1 MSVILPDAI
10 DEYFRAK
17 NAHDTA
23 AIAACFADD
32 AVVHD
37 EGEELRGR
45 TAITKW
51 IEETTAKYKVA
62 VEILKAEEQGREVVV
77 TGLVSGTFDGSP
89 IELQFCFTMV
99 AGKIVGLAVR

>member
-1 MSVILPDAI
+1 MSAILPDAI
-10 DEYFRAK
+10 AAYFQAK
-17 NAHDTA
+17 NAHDTTA
-23 AIAACFADD
+23 MAACFTDD

-45 TAITKW
+45 EAITKW

-62 VEILKAEEQGREVVV
+62 VEVLKVEEQGGEVVV
-77 TGLVSGTFDGSP
+77 TALISGTFDGSP
-89 IELQFCFTMV
+89 VELQFCFTMG